1 MLRNLNDNDIMSNEQ
16 KRQLELLQKIYDT
29 CLPAAPVFKYYHE
42 GVPEGMVPYI
52 CTSDLFEYRFNI
64 RILPADEFFTEDA
77 NAYQRKEDG
86 KIIARYNSMEEL
98 VKDGWVLD

>member
-1 MLRNLNDNDIMSNEQ
+1 MNEAQ
-16 KRQLELLQKIYDT
+16 KRQLSMLQKIYDT
-29 CLPAAPVFKYYHE
+29 CMPAAPVFKSYHD

-52 CTSDLFEYRFNI
+52 CTSDLFEYQLNI

-86 KIIARYNSMEEL
+86 KIIATYNSMEEL
-98 VKDGWVLD
+98 VEDDWVLD